1 MPRSPQFP
9 ILAASTNAS
18 QRGVVL
24 IITVLLVIILALV
37 GTFAI
42 RNATQSEK
50 IMNGLRSTNVA
61 QEAAE
66 TALRYCEQIAI
77 ADANGTDYTSYNTSG
92 AVAKI
97 IGNKTTKV
105 DLMTEEN
112 DTLAKWKTATN
123 WKSSNTNLIIVTPD
137 FYKYSTATTGN
148 DATELTNS
156 PACMIQRLLTATGV
170 SGYVITARG
179 FGNNVTFDTNN
190 KVTAGSEVWLQS
202 TLTNN

>member
-1 MPRSPQFP
+1 MLRSSQLPA
-9 ILAASTNAS
+9 LTASPNYS

-24 IITVLLVIILALV
+24 VITILLVIILALV

-42 RNATQSEK
+42 RNAAQSEK
-50 IMNGLRSTNVA
+50 IMNGLRTTNVA

-77 ADANGTDYTSYNTSG
+77 ADANGTDYTSYSTSG
-92 AVAKI
+92 AIAKI

-112 DTLAKWKTATN
+112 DTLAKWKTAAN
-123 WKSSNTNLIIVTPD
+123 WKSSSANLISVTPD

-148 DATELTNS
+148 DATELINS
-156 PACMIQRLLTATGV
+156 PACLIQRLLTGTGV

-179 FGNNVTFDTNN
+179 FANNATFDSNN

-202 TLTNN
+202 VLTNN